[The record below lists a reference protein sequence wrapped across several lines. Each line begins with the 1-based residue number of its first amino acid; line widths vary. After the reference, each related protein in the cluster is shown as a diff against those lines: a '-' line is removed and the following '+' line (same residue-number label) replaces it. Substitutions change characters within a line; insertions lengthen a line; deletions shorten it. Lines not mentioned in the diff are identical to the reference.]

1 MATDKKELLEK
12 IKTHFSSQER
22 LHFYIEE
29 WDTSIYMSP
38 MSLQEQDRINA
49 RGKDSPF
56 QLAVYALI
64 MKAEDEQGNKL
75 FGLDDKVTL
84 LNNVSFGTV
93 ERIITNMFNTGGVE
107 ESEKNS

>member
-1 MATDKKELLEK
+1 
-12 IKTHFSSQER
+12 
-22 LHFYIEE
+22 
-29 WDTSIYMSP
+29 MSP
-38 MSLQEQDRINA
+38 LSLREQDKINA
-49 RGKDSPF
+49 RAKDSPF

-93 ERIITNMFNTGGVE
+93 EKIITNMFNSGGVE
-107 ESEKNS
+107 QAEKN